1 MHRRHFMKASALLP
15 FGGAM
20 LVKAEPKGI
29 YSREDWESLSSNHT
43 FGLSIHD
50 DDAMGMEVP
59 EGGWWPTQ
67 RLDDFA
73 ARDNAIKRRME

>member
-1 MHRRHFMKASALLP
+1 MNRRHFMKASALLP
-15 FGGAM
+15 FGGAG
-20 LVKAEPKGI
+20 LTIVNAEKYFKHEPRDIKG
-29 YSREDWESLSSNHT
+29 L
-43 FGLSIHD
+43 FIHD